1 MHTGALWARAAG
13 LALGVAI
20 DRVFG
25 DPQRHHPVAW
35 FGTWAAF
42 VERRS
47 YGDSHARG
55 AAHLAVTVA
64 PVLAL
69 GLAADAATRRSRA
82 AGVLLTAAATAT
94 CLGARSLADEGE
106 RMAASLEADLDA
118 ARERLPHLC
127 GRDPEGLDA
136 HEIARATVE
145 SLAENT
151 ADSAVATLV
160 WGSAAGVTGALVH
173 RAVNT
178 LDAMVGH
185 RTARYARFGTA
196 SARADDLLD
205 LLPARLT
212 GALACLLAPL
222 VGGSPRSAAR
232 VMLRDAPRHP
242 SPNAGWCEAA
252 WAGAVGVRL
261 GGTNVYGGRVEQRA
275 PLGDADAPRP
285 DAADLRRAARL
296 VSAVTW
302 AAATLACGA
311 TVLRALTE
319 RTPR

>member
-13 LALGVAI
+13 LALGLAI
-20 DRVFG
+20 DRVLG

-35 FGTWAAF
+35 FGTWATF
-42 VERRS
+42 VERHT
-47 YGDSHARG
+47 YGDSRARG

-106 RMAASLEADLDA
+106 RMAAALEADLDA

-136 HEIARATVE
+136 DEIARATVE

-185 RTARYARFGTA
+185 RTPRYARFGTA

-252 WAGAVGVRL
+252 WAGAIGVRL
-261 GGTNVYGGRVEQRA
+261 GGTNVYSGRAEQRA

-285 DAADLRRAARL
+285 DAAAVRRAARL
-296 VSAVTW
+296 VTAVTW
-302 AAATLACGA
+302 AATTLASGA
-311 TVLRALTE
+311 TALRALTG
-319 RTPR
+319 RTRR

>member
-13 LALGVAI
+13 LALGLAI
-20 DRVFG
+20 DRVLG

-35 FGTWAAF
+35 FGTWATF
-42 VERRS
+42 VERRT
-47 YGDSHARG
+47 YGDSRARG

-106 RMAASLEADLDA
+106 RMAAALEADLDA

-136 HEIARATVE
+136 DEIARATVE

-185 RTARYARFGTA
+185 RTPRYARFGTA

-252 WAGAVGVRL
+252 WAGAIGVRL
-261 GGTNVYGGRVEQRA
+261 GGTNVYSGRAEQRA

-285 DAADLRRAARL
+285 DAAAVRRAARL
-296 VSAVTW
+296 VTAVTW
-302 AAATLACGA
+302 AATTLASGA
-311 TVLRALTE
+311 TALRALTG
-319 RTPR
+319 RTRR